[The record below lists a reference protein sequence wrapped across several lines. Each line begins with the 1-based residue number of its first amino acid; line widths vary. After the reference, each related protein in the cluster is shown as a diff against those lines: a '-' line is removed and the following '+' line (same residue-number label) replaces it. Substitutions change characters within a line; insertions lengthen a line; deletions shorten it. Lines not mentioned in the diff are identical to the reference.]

1 MILTLST
8 HVHENTQSIFMK
20 MKIWYLS
27 LSIIPRL
34 CIGLLLTLIPV
45 VAMAWK
51 APAVGDFG
59 YQIYDVAINKV
70 AKGPIGFA
78 GGAFL
83 IAAGATKMNESWPKA
98 LGLVL
103 AGSCL
108 IKVEELTTSLG
119 ALIN

>member
-20 MKIWYLS
+20 MKTWYLS
-27 LSIIPRL
+27 LSTIQRL
-34 CIGLLLTLIPV
+34 CMGLLLTLIPAA
-45 VAMAWK
+45 AMAWTE
-51 APAVGDFG
+51 PAAGDFG
-59 YQIYDVAINKV
+59 YQIYDVGINKI

-98 LGLVL
+98 LGFVL

-108 IKVEELTTSLG
+108 IKIDSLTTSLG